1 MTLDPEQLQ
10 TTRQQALDLANQLR
24 TLAAAALP
32 EHQSTWAEY
41 VGSVQEVV
49 QFLESDGSRPLP
61 KRAGAPLTQAQ
72 MQQFGKLLRD
82 RRNAAGLSRVQLARR
97 AKISDATI
105 KFTETARHPPS
116 RATLLRLIG
125 VEELNLRWADTP
137 GYSVGTTPAVA
148 EMELASQAAELFRFD
163 SRLTVPMVLEL
174 LLVLD
179 ELRASQHAIEVTSY
193 GSRRVCCFC
202 GARSE
207 AWAVDAREAAKLPI
221 RHAAPCG
228 GRLVDSLW
236 QRFPVIAELA
246 QHERRSLRS
255 PTATA
260 LDACLRELTRERIY
274 GCRSGAELAAQLAR
288 GAALPPTPYRVGV
301 GATLLWALALGPCP
315 IEPTTKTFSEHRTQ
329 QLARLVSKCGLPSLK
344 AASRLRGVA
353 EAAAW
358 LIDPHAPDPY
368 EPPIHGPDT
377 PTEGDA
383 GDAPRQN
390 SVTHGK
396 K

>member
-1 MTLDPEQLQ
+1 MTINPEQLH
-10 TTRQQALDLANQLR
+10 TARQQAMDLATQLR
-24 TLAAAALP
+24 ALAAQALP
-32 EHQSTWAEY
+32 EHRSTWAES

-61 KRAGAPLTQAQ
+61 KRAGCPVTKVQ
-72 MQQFGKLLRD
+72 MQQFGRLLRD

-97 AKISDATI
+97 AKLSDATI

-116 RATLLRLIG
+116 RATLLRLVG

-137 GYSVGTTPAVA
+137 GYSIGAAPAVA
-148 EMELASQAAELFRFD
+148 ETELASPAAEPFRFD
-163 SRLTVPMVLEL
+163 SRLTVTMVLEL

-179 ELRASQHAIEVTSY
+179 ELRASQHAVEVTSY
-193 GSRRVCCFC
+193 GSRRVCRFC
-202 GARSE
+202 STRSE
-207 AWAVDAREAAKLPI
+207 AWAVDAREAAKLPL

-236 QRFPVIAELA
+236 QRFSVIAELA
-246 QHERRSLRS
+246 QEERRSLRS

-260 LDACLRELTRERIY
+260 LDACLRELIRERIY

-288 GAALPPTPYRVGV
+288 GAALPPTPYRAGV

-315 IEPTTKTFSEHRTQ
+315 IAPPTKTFNEHRAQ
-329 QLARLVSKCGLPSLK
+329 RLAHLLSKRGLTPFG

-353 EAAAW
+353 EATAW
-358 LIDPHAPDPY
+358 LIDPHAPDPN
-368 EPPIHGPDT
+368 EPPTRDPDT
-377 PTEGDA
+377 PTECDA
-383 GDAPRQN
+383 GDAPRQY
-390 SVTHGK
+390 SVTHGND
-396 K
+396 